1 MLTQDKSQISLRL
14 PTDLVSEYDRIATAL
29 DRDRTWVMLRALTQY
44 LEQEGAELLQDAEG
58 FAELD
63 EGKGADLD
71 DVLSKASSIIEA
83 AEAKRSKRAG

>member
-14 PTDLVSEYDRIATAL
+14 PTELVNEFDRIATTL

-63 EGKGADLD
+63 AGKGVDLD
-71 DVLSKASSIIEA
+71 DMLSKASSIVEA

>member
-14 PTDLVSEYDRIATAL
+14 PTDLVNEFDRIAATL

-44 LEQEGAELLQDAEG
+44 LEREGAELLQDAEG

-63 EGKGADLD
+63 DGKGVDLD
-71 DVLSKASSIIEA
+71 DLLNKASSIVDA

>member
-58 FAELD
+58 FAELE
-63 EGKGADLD
+63 EGKSADLD